1 MAKILIADDEPDV
14 LLIVAERLRRNGHEV
29 EYAPDGTQAIE
40 KSEKTAYSLLILDI
54 RMPGHTGYEVC
65 EHVKT
70 SEKNAKTP
78 VLLMSAFSEEKV
90 KWHQSEA
97 DAFLAKPF
105 EIGQLIATV
114 DRLLKGS
121 AGCPKSEHKP
131 I

>member
-29 EYAPDGTQAIE
+29 DYAPDGAQAIE
-40 KSEKTAYSLLILDI
+40 KSKKTAFNLLILDI

-65 EHVKT
+65 AFAKS

-78 VLLMSAFSEEKV
+78 VLLISAFPEEEK
-90 KWHQSEA
+90 KWRLSRA

-105 EIGQLIATV
+105 ERGQLMSEV
-114 DRLLKGS
+114 ERLLKKN
-121 AGCPKSEHKP
+121 A
-131 I
+131 